1 MKKRDSKNE
10 LSILKSKFLLDI
22 HSQYWYF
29 VTYYFSSYVLALKEE
44 LAQAEA
50 QKEISGADGK
60 LGSGSLSHPEQT
72 ILSLRRIV
80 ERLRVE
86 NKNLKEAR
94 SCFDF
99 KRDTKVIA

>member
-10 LSILKSKFLLDI
+10 LSILKSKFLLYI
-22 HSQYWYF
+22 FIYWYF
-29 VTYYFSSYVLALKEE
+29 LNYHFSSYVLALKEE